1 MADPANNESLSKR
14 VDPAQLRDA
23 LAQAKSVLPPETYR
37 LLQKIADTYLRAM
50 GLIQAGKITTQKLRR
65 LIRLPLLKKTDPAA
79 PKDPPGSA

>member
-1 MADPANNESLSKR
+1 VADPVDNENPLKR
-14 VDPAQLRDA
+14 VDPAQIKEA

-50 GLIQAGKITTQKLRR
+50 KLINAGRITTQKLRR

-79 PKDPPGSA
+79 PKDPQGSA